1 MSLLFNK
8 TSGLLNLLC
17 SIRRLYINSLITE
30 TCKIRV
36 IRYWHF
42 GFLLQKE
49 QVIMSIWWRYGHEM
63 CIIRNLILSNLLS
76 YFLYLYILMERPKVR
91 RFVFILKLLVFFVSN
106 ELTGC
111 MSYSSLGKN
120 YGSSFIIKILF
131 DKR

>member
-1 MSLLFNK
+1 
-8 TSGLLNLLC
+8 
-17 SIRRLYINSLITE
+17 
-30 TCKIRV
+30 
-36 IRYWHF
+36 
-42 GFLLQKE
+42 
-49 QVIMSIWWRYGHEM
+49 
-63 CIIRNLILSNLLS
+63 
-76 YFLYLYILMERPKVR
+76 MERPKVR